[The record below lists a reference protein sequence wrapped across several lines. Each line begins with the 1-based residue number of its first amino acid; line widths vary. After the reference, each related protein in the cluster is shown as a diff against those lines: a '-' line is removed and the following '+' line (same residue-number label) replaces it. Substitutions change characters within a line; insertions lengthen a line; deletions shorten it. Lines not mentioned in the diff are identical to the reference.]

1 MQRTRKTHQ
10 CQFEIQGNELERR
23 AVPANMGNTFAIVS
37 GEVVKAGEL
46 SQVKVNFD
54 KNLFTLPKGKATI
67 GVAVAPVSGGTVSP
81 AISKV
86 VNQANKSVAQA
97 STPASRKIS
106 AAQSTTSTVPKP
118 VIFNVQLGRGSAA
131 STYTV
136 SVKDQKTGTGNFLSG
151 FYLPGDANGDL
162 KVQKSDVDLIKGAI
176 GAKTGD
182 QKYNFNAD
190 SNRDGVIDNTD
201 VKLAQQNMG
210 VAVKVNPVITARLD
224 PANDTGAADRITDQ
238 RNVIRSLSGWQTGI
252 TSSASRQLIHSGNPF
267 PDSFRRSRIARIR
280 PLHRPEP
287 QADPFMIAL
296 GMKQEAT
303 NHGRHLIFFRFANFD
318 NYRLTA
324 SDFLYPR
331 KW

>member
-238 RNVIRSLSGWQTGI
+238 RNVNFQGVATPGSTLTYTEVDSKVQPVTAKADATGNYTI
-252 TSSASRQLIHSGNPF
+252 TVGLADGNNL
-267 PDSFRRSRIARIR
+267 FRVTST
-280 PLHRPEP
+280 
-287 QADPFMIAL
+287 DPFGQSISGL
-296 GMKQEAT
+296 LSPVT
-303 NHGRHLIFFRFANFD
+303 
-318 NYRLTA
+318 YRTDPPAA
-324 SDFLYPR
+324 SA
-331 KW
+331 

>member
-10 CQFEIQGNELERR
+10 CQFEIQNTELERR
-23 AVPANMGNTFAIVS
+23 DVPANMGNTFAIVS
-37 GEVVKAGEL
+37 GEVAKAGEL
-46 SQVKVNFD
+46 TPVKVNFD

-81 AISKV
+81 AITKV
-86 VNQANKSVAQA
+86 VNQASKSVAQPT
-97 STPASRKIS
+97 TPASKKIT
-106 AAQSTTSTVPKP
+106 AAQSTSTIPKP
-118 VIFNVQLGRGSAA
+118 VLFDVQLGRGSAA
-131 STYTV
+131 SSYTV

-224 PANDTGAADRITDQ
+224 PASDTGASDRITDQ
-238 RNVIRSLSGWQTGI
+238 RNVNFQGVATPGSTLTYTEVDGKVQPVTAKADATGNYTI
-252 TSSASRQLIHSGNPF
+252 TVGLADGNNL
-267 PDSFRRSRIARIR
+267 FRVTST
-280 PLHRPEP
+280 
-287 QADPFMIAL
+287 DPFGQSISGL
-296 GMKQEAT
+296 LSPVT
-303 NHGRHLIFFRFANFD
+303 
-318 NYRLTA
+318 YRTDPPAA
-324 SDFLYPR
+324 SA
-331 KW
+331 